1 MSRYINKIILYFTEP
16 NIIAFEYDDHIETQ
30 SGQKLDNVKELI
42 KIHTKKIKDHDGFI
56 KFVLKEINNVTRKD
70 ILKSLEKNNNNY
82 EYTLYDLM

>member
-42 KIHTKKIKDHDGFI
+42 KIHTKK
-56 KFVLKEINNVTRKD
+56 
-70 ILKSLEKNNNNY
+70 
-82 EYTLYDLM
+82 